1 MYTIQVYHYQA
12 FTMEKTERELRIQL
26 AACYRIFDY
35 MGWSEMIF
43 NHITVKIPGDEHH
56 FLINPYGLHY
66 SEVTASNLVKVDIDG
81 NIVEETDYAVN
92 PAGIVIHTAIHA
104 ARPDIHCI
112 THTHTNAGMA
122 VACSAEGLRNDNFYS
137 ALLHNRVAYHD
148 FEGITVMD
156 DEKPRLIANLGDKGL
171 LILRNHGLLACGR
184 TIPEAFMNLWSLE
197 RSCEI
202 QVACDSTGRKI
213 IPVRDE
219 VLERSEQLMT
229 MQTMGNPAGEL
240 EFDAFVRIIDKIDTS
255 YKE

>member
-1 MYTIQVYHYQA
+1 
-12 FTMEKTERELRIQL
+12 MEKTERDLRIQL

-35 MGWSEMIF
+35 MGWTEMIF

-112 THTHTNAGMA
+112 AHTHTSAGMA
-122 VACSAEGLRNDNFYS
+122 VACSEKGLRNDNFYS
-137 ALLHNRVAYHD
+137 AILHNQIAYHD

-156 DEKPRLIANLGDKGL
+156 DEKPRLVANLGDKTL

-197 RSCEI
+197 RSCEV
-202 QVACDSTGRKI
+202 QVTCDSTNQPM
-213 IPVRDE
+213 IPVRNE
-219 VLERSEQLMT
+219 VLEKSEQLMAK
-229 MQTMGNPAGEL
+229 QSMGLPLGEL
-240 EFDAFVRIIDKIDTS
+240 EFSAFVRIIDKIDSS
-255 YKE
+255 YKD

>member
-1 MYTIQVYHYQA
+1 
-12 FTMEKTERELRIQL
+12 MEKTERDLRTQL

-92 PAGIVIHTAIHA
+92 PAGILIHTAIHA
-104 ARPDIHCI
+104 ARPEVHCI
-112 THTHTNAGMA
+112 AHTHTSAGMA
-122 VACSAEGLRNDNFYS
+122 VACSEKGLRNDNFYS
-137 ALLHNRVAYHD
+137 ALLHNRIAYHD

-156 DEKPRLIANLGDKGL
+156 DEKPRLVANLGDKTL

-197 RSCEI
+197 RSCEV
-202 QVACDSTGRKI
+202 QVTCDSTNQ
-213 IPVRDE
+213 P
-219 VLERSEQLMT
+219 
-229 MQTMGNPAGEL
+229 
-240 EFDAFVRIIDKIDTS
+240 
-255 YKE
+255 